1 MNKVFLI
8 GNLTKDPEM
17 RSTQSGVAVCN
28 FTIAVNRRFKN
39 ANGKQE
45 TDFLNVIAWRQL
57 AELCGKYLVKGR
69 KVAVTGSIQT
79 RTYEAKDGSK
89 RTACSDE
96 TRKNVIAALFISM
109 EIRELIFAT
118 EDTDHFRE
126 ELADVI
132 ITALS
137 AAGYLGIDI
146 DKAVR
151 AKMEINR
158 GREWR
163 HGK

>member
-1 MNKVFLI
+1 MQNLNELRDEIYDDAVKHGLWNRLDIVKAGDVIKRFYCAKLI
-8 GNLTKDPEM
+8 RDELTE
-17 RSTQSGVAVCN
+17 TIEAVCEPEHY
-28 FTIAVNRRFKN
+28 T
-39 ANGKQE
+39 
-45 TDFLNVIAWRQL
+45 
-57 AELCGKYLVKGR
+57 
-69 KVAVTGSIQT
+69 
-79 RTYEAKDGSK
+79 
-89 RTACSDE
+89 
-96 TRKNVIAALFISM
+96 
-109 EIRELIFAT
+109 
-118 EDTDHFRE
+118 E

-151 AKMEINR
+151 EKMEINR

>member
-1 MNKVFLI
+1 MNDLNELRDEIYSDAVAHGLWDEMHIWKLI
-8 GNLTKDPEM
+8 ATNEDFRK
-17 RSTQSGVAVCN
+17 SG
-28 FTIAVNRRFKN
+28 IADVITY
-39 ANGKQE
+39 AN
-45 TDFLNVIAWRQL
+45 
-57 AELCGKYLVKGR
+57 
-69 KVAVTGSIQT
+69 
-79 RTYEAKDGSK
+79 
-89 RTACSDE
+89 SDE
-96 TRKNVIAALFISM
+96 TRKNAIATLFLAM
-109 EIRELIFAT
+109 ELRELIFAV
-118 EDTDHFRE
+118 DDVNNFRE

-137 AAGYLGIDI
+137 ASGYLGIDI

>member
-1 MNKVFLI
+1 MNDLNELRDEIYDDAVKHGLWDEMHVWKLI
-8 GNLTKDPEM
+8 ATNEDFRK
-17 RSTQSGVAVCN
+17 SG
-28 FTIAVNRRFKN
+28 IADVITY
-39 ANGKQE
+39 AN
-45 TDFLNVIAWRQL
+45 
-57 AELCGKYLVKGR
+57 
-69 KVAVTGSIQT
+69 
-79 RTYEAKDGSK
+79 
-89 RTACSDE
+89 SDE

-151 AKMEINR
+151 QKMEINR

>member
-1 MNKVFLI
+1 MLNELRDKIYSDAVKHGLWDEDYLLKTLV
-8 GNLTKDPEM
+8 NSDAV
-17 RSTQSGVAVCN
+17 RDSGLLQ
-28 FTIAVNRRFKN
+28 IYKIVNTE
-39 ANGKQE
+39 Q
-45 TDFLNVIAWRQL
+45 
-57 AELCGKYLVKGR
+57 
-69 KVAVTGSIQT
+69 
-79 RTYEAKDGSK
+79 
-89 RTACSDE
+89 
-96 TRKNVIAALFISM
+96 
-109 EIRELIFAT
+109 EIRRVHATLRVFMENQELLKSVLDEE
-118 EDTDHFRE
+118 EDYFRE

>member
-1 MNKVFLI
+1 MNNLNELRNEIYDDAVKHGLWDEMHIWKLI
-8 GNLTKDPEM
+8 AATNEDFRKG
-17 RSTQSGVAVCN
+17 G
-28 FTIAVNRRFKN
+28 IADVITYASNDEARKN
-39 ANGKQE
+39 AIA
-45 TDFLNVIAWRQL
+45 TLFLAM
-57 AELCGKYLVKGR
+57 EL
-69 KVAVTGSIQT
+69 
-79 RTYEAKDGSK
+79 
-89 RTACSDE
+89 
-96 TRKNVIAALFISM
+96 
-109 EIRELIFAT
+109 RELIFAV
-118 EDTDHFRE
+118 DDVNHFRE

>member
-1 MNKVFLI
+1 MLNELRDEIYSDAVAHGLWDGDYLLKTLVNSDVVRDSGLLQIYKIVNTERELGRVHATLRVFLE
-8 GNLTKDPEM
+8 N
-17 RSTQSGVAVCN
+17 
-28 FTIAVNRRFKN
+28 
-39 ANGKQE
+39 QE
-45 TDFLNVIAWRQL
+45 LLESVL
-57 AELCGKYLVKGR
+57 E
-69 KVAVTGSIQT
+69 
-79 RTYEAKDGSK
+79 E
-89 RTACSDE
+89 E
-96 TRKNVIAALFISM
+96 
-109 EIRELIFAT
+109 
-118 EDTDHFRE
+118 DHFTE

-151 AKMEINR
+151 QKMEINR

>member
-1 MNKVFLI
+1 MNDLNELRNEIYDDAVKHGLWDEMHVWKLI
-8 GNLTKDPEM
+8 ATNEDFRK
-17 RSTQSGVAVCN
+17 SG
-28 FTIAVNRRFKN
+28 IADAITY
-39 ANGKQE
+39 AN
-45 TDFLNVIAWRQL
+45 
-57 AELCGKYLVKGR
+57 
-69 KVAVTGSIQT
+69 
-79 RTYEAKDGSK
+79 
-89 RTACSDE
+89 SDE

-151 AKMEINR
+151 EKMEINR

>member
-1 MNKVFLI
+1 MLNEL
-8 GNLTKDPEM
+8 
-17 RSTQSGVAVCN
+17 R
-28 FTIAVNRRFKN
+28 
-39 ANGKQE
+39 
-45 TDFLNVIAWRQL
+45 NVIYDDAVEHGQWDGGY
-57 AELCGKYLVKGR
+57 LCKTLMSNDCLRDSGILQIYKIVNTEK
-69 KVAVTGSIQT
+69 
-79 RTYEAKDGSK
+79 EAKRIHATLRVFVENQELLGSVL
-89 RTACSDE
+89 DE
-96 TRKNVIAALFISM
+96 
-109 EIRELIFAT
+109 
-118 EDTDHFRE
+118 DHFRE

-151 AKMEINR
+151 EKMEINR

>member
-1 MNKVFLI
+1 MNDLNELRDEIYSDAVAHGLWDGDYLLKTFV
-8 GNLTKDPEM
+8 NSDVV
-17 RSTQSGVAVCN
+17 RDSGLLQ
-28 FTIAVNRRFKN
+28 IYKIVNTER
-39 ANGKQE
+39 
-45 TDFLNVIAWRQL
+45 
-57 AELCGKYLVKGR
+57 ELGR
-69 KVAVTGSIQT
+69 VH
-79 RTYEAKDGSK
+79 
-89 RTACSDE
+89 
-96 TRKNVIAALFISM
+96 AALRVFV
-109 EIRELIFAT
+109 ENHELLGSVLD
-118 EDTDHFRE
+118 EDHFRE

-151 AKMEINR
+151 EKMEINR

>member
-1 MNKVFLI
+1 MNDLNELRDEIYSDAVAHGLWDGDYLRKTRRSNHCLRDSGILQIYKIVNTERELARVNATFRVFLE
-8 GNLTKDPEM
+8 N
-17 RSTQSGVAVCN
+17 
-28 FTIAVNRRFKN
+28 
-39 ANGKQE
+39 QE
-45 TDFLNVIAWRQL
+45 LLESVL
-57 AELCGKYLVKGR
+57 E
-69 KVAVTGSIQT
+69 
-79 RTYEAKDGSK
+79 E
-89 RTACSDE
+89 
-96 TRKNVIAALFISM
+96 
-109 EIRELIFAT
+109 
-118 EDTDHFRE
+118 DHFAE

>member
-1 MNKVFLI
+1 MNDLNELRDEIYDDAVKHGLWDEGYLWKTLRSNDCLRDSGILQIHKIANTERQTRRVNAVLRVFLE
-8 GNLTKDPEM
+8 NE
-17 RSTQSGVAVCN
+17 
-28 FTIAVNRRFKN
+28 
-39 ANGKQE
+39 
-45 TDFLNVIAWRQL
+45 
-57 AELCGKYLVKGR
+57 ELLESVL
-69 KVAVTGSIQT
+69 
-79 RTYEAKDGSK
+79 E
-89 RTACSDE
+89 E
-96 TRKNVIAALFISM
+96 
-109 EIRELIFAT
+109 
-118 EDTDHFRE
+118 DHFTE

>member
-1 MNKVFLI
+1 MLNELRDEIYSDAVAHGLWDGDYLWKTLMSNDCLRDSGILRIYKIANAEQETRRVHATLRVFLE
-8 GNLTKDPEM
+8 N
-17 RSTQSGVAVCN
+17 
-28 FTIAVNRRFKN
+28 
-39 ANGKQE
+39 QE
-45 TDFLNVIAWRQL
+45 LLESVL
-57 AELCGKYLVKGR
+57 E
-69 KVAVTGSIQT
+69 
-79 RTYEAKDGSK
+79 E
-89 RTACSDE
+89 
-96 TRKNVIAALFISM
+96 
-109 EIRELIFAT
+109 
-118 EDTDHFRE
+118 DHFAE

>member
-1 MNKVFLI
+1 MNDLNELRDEIYDDAVKHGLWDEMHVWKLI
-8 GNLTKDPEM
+8 ATNEDFRK
-17 RSTQSGVAVCN
+17 SG
-28 FTIAVNRRFKN
+28 IADVITY
-39 ANGKQE
+39 AN
-45 TDFLNVIAWRQL
+45 
-57 AELCGKYLVKGR
+57 
-69 KVAVTGSIQT
+69 
-79 RTYEAKDGSK
+79 
-89 RTACSDE
+89 SDE

-146 DKAVR
+146 DKAVQE
-151 AKMEINR
+151 KMEINR
-158 GREWR
+158 GRTWR

>member
-1 MNKVFLI
+1 MNDLNELRDEIYSDAVKHGLWDETHIWKLI
-8 GNLTKDPEM
+8 ATNEDFRK
-17 RSTQSGVAVCN
+17 SG
-28 FTIAVNRRFKN
+28 IADIITY
-39 ANGKQE
+39 AN
-45 TDFLNVIAWRQL
+45 
-57 AELCGKYLVKGR
+57 
-69 KVAVTGSIQT
+69 
-79 RTYEAKDGSK
+79 
-89 RTACSDE
+89 SDE
-96 TRKNVIAALFISM
+96 TRKNAIATLFVSM

-118 EDTDHFRE
+118 EDPDHFTE

-151 AKMEINR
+151 EKMGINR

>member
-1 MNKVFLI
+1 MNDLNELRNEIYDDAVKHGLWDEMHVWKLI
-8 GNLTKDPEM
+8 ATNEDFRK
-17 RSTQSGVAVCN
+17 SG
-28 FTIAVNRRFKN
+28 IADVITY
-39 ANGKQE
+39 AN
-45 TDFLNVIAWRQL
+45 
-57 AELCGKYLVKGR
+57 
-69 KVAVTGSIQT
+69 
-79 RTYEAKDGSK
+79 
-89 RTACSDE
+89 SDE

>member
-1 MNKVFLI
+1 MLNELRDEIYSDAEKHGLWDEDYLLKTFVNSEVLS
-8 GNLTKDPEM
+8 D
-17 RSTQSGVAVCN
+17 SGLLQ
-28 FTIAVNRRFKN
+28 IYKIVNTE
-39 ANGKQE
+39 Q
-45 TDFLNVIAWRQL
+45 
-57 AELCGKYLVKGR
+57 
-69 KVAVTGSIQT
+69 
-79 RTYEAKDGSK
+79 
-89 RTACSDE
+89 
-96 TRKNVIAALFISM
+96 
-109 EIRELIFAT
+109 EIRRVHATLRVFVENQELLRT
-118 EDTDHFRE
+118 VLEEDHFTE

-151 AKMEINR
+151 EKMEINR

>member
-1 MNKVFLI
+1 MLNELRNEIYDDAVKHGLWDEDYLLKTLVNSDVVRDSGLLQIYKIVNTEQEIRRVHATLRVFLE
-8 GNLTKDPEM
+8 N
-17 RSTQSGVAVCN
+17 
-28 FTIAVNRRFKN
+28 
-39 ANGKQE
+39 QE
-45 TDFLNVIAWRQL
+45 LLESVL
-57 AELCGKYLVKGR
+57 E
-69 KVAVTGSIQT
+69 
-79 RTYEAKDGSK
+79 E
-89 RTACSDE
+89 E
-96 TRKNVIAALFISM
+96 
-109 EIRELIFAT
+109 E
-118 EDTDHFRE
+118 DHFRE

-151 AKMEINR
+151 EKMEINR

>member
-1 MNKVFLI
+1 MDALLNKLRNEIYSDAVAHGLWDEDYI
-8 GNLTKDPEM
+8 LKTLVNSDVVRDSGLLKIYKIVNTEQEM
-17 RSTQSGVAVCN
+17 RRVHATLRVFMEN
-28 FTIAVNRRFKN
+28 
-39 ANGKQE
+39 QE
-45 TDFLNVIAWRQL
+45 LLKSVL
-57 AELCGKYLVKGR
+57 
-69 KVAVTGSIQT
+69 
-79 RTYEAKDGSK
+79 
-89 RTACSDE
+89 DE
-96 TRKNVIAALFISM
+96 
-109 EIRELIFAT
+109 E
-118 EDTDHFRE
+118 EDYFRE

-151 AKMEINR
+151 EKMEINR

>member
-1 MNKVFLI
+1 MNDLNELRDEIYDDAVKHGLWDETHVWKLI
-8 GNLTKDPEM
+8 ATNEDFRK
-17 RSTQSGVAVCN
+17 SG
-28 FTIAVNRRFKN
+28 IADIITY
-39 ANGKQE
+39 AN
-45 TDFLNVIAWRQL
+45 N
-57 AELCGKYLVKGR
+57 
-69 KVAVTGSIQT
+69 
-79 RTYEAKDGSK
+79 
-89 RTACSDE
+89 DE
-96 TRKNVIAALFISM
+96 TRKNAIATLFLAM
-109 EIRELIFAT
+109 ELRELIFAV
-118 EDTDHFRE
+118 DDVNNFRE

-151 AKMEINR
+151 EKMEINR

>member
-1 MNKVFLI
+1 MNDLNELRNEIYDDAVKHGLWDEMHIWKLI
-8 GNLTKDPEM
+8 ATNEDFRK
-17 RSTQSGVAVCN
+17 SG
-28 FTIAVNRRFKN
+28 IADVITY
-39 ANGKQE
+39 AN
-45 TDFLNVIAWRQL
+45 
-57 AELCGKYLVKGR
+57 
-69 KVAVTGSIQT
+69 
-79 RTYEAKDGSK
+79 
-89 RTACSDE
+89 SDE
-96 TRKNVIAALFISM
+96 TRKNAIATLFVLM

-118 EDTDHFRE
+118 EDTNHFRE

-151 AKMEINR
+151 EKMEINR

>member
-1 MNKVFLI
+1 MLNELRNEIYDDAVKHGLWDEDYLKKTLRSNDVLRDSGALQIYKIANAEQETRRVHAMLRVFLE
-8 GNLTKDPEM
+8 NE
-17 RSTQSGVAVCN
+17 
-28 FTIAVNRRFKN
+28 
-39 ANGKQE
+39 
-45 TDFLNVIAWRQL
+45 
-57 AELCGKYLVKGR
+57 ELLESVL
-69 KVAVTGSIQT
+69 
-79 RTYEAKDGSK
+79 E
-89 RTACSDE
+89 E
-96 TRKNVIAALFISM
+96 
-109 EIRELIFAT
+109 
-118 EDTDHFRE
+118 DHFRE

-151 AKMEINR
+151 EKMEINR

>member
-1 MNKVFLI
+1 MNDLNELRDEIYKDAVAHGLWEFRENCAWLDE
-8 GNLTKDPEM
+8 LDEMTKEDKKDYCVDVIAGEVDEL
-17 RSTQSGVAVCN
+17 RQ
-28 FTIAVNRRFKN
+28 AVNEK
-39 ANGKQE
+39 E
-45 TDFLNVIAWRQL
+45 
-57 AELCGKYLVKGR
+57 E
-69 KVAVTGSIQT
+69 
-79 RTYEAKDGSK
+79 
-89 RTACSDE
+89 
-96 TRKNVIAALFISM
+96 
-109 EIRELIFAT
+109 
-118 EDTDHFRE
+118 HFTE

-146 DKAVR
+146 DKAVQ